1 MREIE
6 WDVCDSDAAS
16 RKSCQ
21 RLILEHVLYDVGCG
35 SYHFIVS
42 YEVTE
47 DDPSRQIM
55 AELKGVLISYT
66 PVREKKHKKC

>member
-35 SYHFIVS
+35 SYHFIVI
-42 YEVTE
+42 EE
-47 DDPSRQIM
+47 DPSRQIM